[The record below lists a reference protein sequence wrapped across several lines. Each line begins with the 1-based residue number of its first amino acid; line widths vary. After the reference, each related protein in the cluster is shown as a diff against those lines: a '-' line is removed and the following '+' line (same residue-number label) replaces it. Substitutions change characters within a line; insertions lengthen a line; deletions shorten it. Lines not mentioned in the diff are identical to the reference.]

1 MRNYIT
7 RHMKPKIILIILI
20 FSMQLFSAPKTDS
33 LIFKK
38 INAIENEFVKKADN
52 NEKFNDLKERIENE
66 ERLNEKTIESISKQ
80 LDAASYNLT
89 LFGILFGI
97 LAICIGV
104 YVTYV
109 ERKIVKIG
117 EENKDLLSK
126 NQKIKSEVEELN
138 ELIQKDI
145 YGLFQK
151 IKREETLSILDRL
164 VKIPKDIAN
173 VCQVLLSRELLPND
187 FIKLKQAYD
196 NVKKS
201 NLADQG
207 EEDNQNHYS
216 SQYKILFFQHFLYQA
231 IKVEDLRK
239 DIKDYIYSGIQ
250 SAFENDI
257 IKSTTDFTKAILEL
271 GIQNFGNETTDY
283 FKGLS
288 ASNHRNYLDVYQIF
302 FDNLLSRKNRFEF
315 FNLVNKEETTRM
327 AKIHYG
333 KLLQEAYSKDKP
345 SESENLVYYELNE
358 LIDAQNIE
366 EDAIKAQIANDKRL
380 QDEINAAEEEQ
391 RRLAEQK
398 T

>member
-1 MRNYIT
+1 
-7 RHMKPKIILIILI
+7 
-20 FSMQLFSAPKTDS
+20 MQLFSAPKTDS